1 MRVASRALVQ
11 FEQIAQISER
21 EVPLDVLLVVHDART
36 QRLLVRLP
44 LKNLLLDRASLK
56 AKQPLAQ

>member
-1 MRVASRALVQ
+1 MCVASRALVQ

-21 EVPLDVLLVVHDART
+21 EVPLDILLVVDDART

-56 AKQPLAQ
+56 KK